1 MKTAKNLLAA
11 AALGVGLLSA
21 STANATLTSVDGGL
35 LVYDSVKNIT
45 WLANANLGATNTFGV
60 SGIHVT
66 PGVFGTPVGGMNW
79 YTAQNWIA
87 AMNAADY
94 LGFNTW
100 RLPTTPAYNEPGAC
114 SAVNPHCTASEMG
127 ELFFNELGGVAHN
140 ANWNLFQNLQ
150 TAYGGIYWS
159 GTVDTYHPGNAWS
172 FEMSTGWQGDA
183 TQNSFLFAMAVLPG
197 DVFGAVQTSA
207 TAQTSGAVPEP
218 GTAWLLGLGLL
229 GFAGVARRRSS
240 FTV

>member
-45 WLANANLGATNTFGV
+45 WLANANLAATNTFGV
-60 SGIHVT
+60 SAGPNGIQVAS
-66 PGVFGTPVGGMNW
+66 GVFGNPVGIMSW

-94 LGFNTW
+94 LGHTDW
-100 RLPTTPAYNEPGAC
+100 RLPTTPAFYQPGAC
-114 SAVNPHCTASEMG
+114 VGINPHCTASEMG
-127 ELFFNELGGVAHN
+127 ELFYNELGGIAHN
-140 ANWNLFQNLQ
+140 ANWNLFSNLQ
-150 TAYGGIYWS
+150 TVSGGGYWS
-159 GTVDTYHPGNAWS
+159 GTADVYHPGNAWD
-172 FEMSTGWQGDA
+172 FFMGTGDQGYIF
-183 TQNSFLFAMAVLPG
+183 QNFRMFAMAVLPG
-197 DVFGAVQTSA
+197 QASVLTQASA
-207 TAQTSGAVPEP
+207 SVPEP